1 MNATA
6 TALGIREVSEL
17 TGLTLDT
24 LRWYEREGL
33 IPLVKRSSDGRRR
46 YGPAAVRF
54 VRLVQALRR
63 TGMPVAEIR
72 HFVRLGPG
80 TPEHSAQRLRILQ
93 EQEERLH
100 RRRAELDE
108 DLRVM
113 RHKMADFRDLMAHG
127 RTCEDDDLP
136 DDCGGPPPGR

>member
-1 MNATA
+1 M
-6 TALGIREVSEL
+6 R
-17 TGLTLDT
+17 GLPH
-24 LRWYEREGL
+24 RPAR
-33 IPLVKRSSDGRRR
+33 GRGADRGR
-46 YGPAAVRF
+46 PAGPFRGAR
-54 VRLVQALRR
+54 
-63 TGMPVAEIR
+63 PR
-72 HFVRLGPG
+72 H
-80 TPEHSAQRLRILQ
+80 PEHSAQRLRILQ

-136 DDCGGPPPGR
+136 DDCGGPPSPR